1 MRVDCGVL
9 RKAMGIV
16 VLSGLAVELF
26 GFYEPAWSTS
36 DPATAAGQDQSAAPP
51 ESSGSP
57 GAGAK
62 EKGFGGHRMRKA
74 CAEDVKQLSPGVKA
88 GEGRIAQCLKAHAAE
103 LSQTC
108 SEMIRQRGQHR

>member
-16 VLSGLAVELF
+16 VLSGLAIGLF
-26 GFYEPAWSTS
+26 GFYGPAWSAS
-36 DPATAAGQDQSAAPP
+36 DPAMAAGQDQSTAPP

-57 GAGAK
+57 GAGAE
-62 EKGFGGHRMRKA
+62 EKGFGGHRMWKV
-74 CAEDVKQLSPGVKA
+74 CAEDVKKLCPGVKA
-88 GEGRIAQCLKAHAAE
+88 GEGRIAQCLKAHAIE

-108 SEMIRQRGQHR
+108 SEMIRQRGKGR